1 MDGTGNAGVMLI
13 WRVLR
18 FEQGLLPLVDGPYVF
33 VFSPSLNKNE
43 IFLMPYNKLC
53 DGHANMISQ
62 GGWIY
67 ALFSLVD
74 TWRKQLAF
82 YVLILTEQV
91 ITSLLENAKSFT
103 YIWLSLDGHDERV
116 LAQVWVIDF

>member
-1 MDGTGNAGVMLI
+1 MDGTGNARVMLI

-33 VFSPSLNKNE
+33 VFSLSLFKNE

-53 DGHANMISQ
+53 DGHANMIGL

-91 ITSLLENAKSFT
+91 ITSLLENAERFT

-116 LAQVWVIDF
+116 LAQVRVIDF

>member
-18 FEQGLLPLVDGPYVF
+18 FEQGPYVF
-33 VFSPSLNKNE
+33 VFSLSLIKNE

-74 TWRKQLAF
+74 T
-82 YVLILTEQV
+82 
-91 ITSLLENAKSFT
+91 
-103 YIWLSLDGHDERV
+103 
-116 LAQVWVIDF
+116 

>member
-33 VFSPSLNKNE
+33 VFSLSLFKNE

-62 GGWIY
+62 GG
-67 ALFSLVD
+67 
-74 TWRKQLAF
+74 
-82 YVLILTEQV
+82 
-91 ITSLLENAKSFT
+91 
-103 YIWLSLDGHDERV
+103 
-116 LAQVWVIDF
+116 

>member
-33 VFSPSLNKNE
+33 VFSLSLIKNE

-53 DGHANMISQ
+53 DGYANMISQ

-74 TWRKQLAF
+74 T
-82 YVLILTEQV
+82 
-91 ITSLLENAKSFT
+91 
-103 YIWLSLDGHDERV
+103 
-116 LAQVWVIDF
+116 